1 MVIEIEQVS
10 TKATSLLQPTSLLQC
25 STKKKK
31 SGFELRLVKT
41 NSVYMAMGFHELFND
56 IITESTY

>member
-1 MVIEIEQVS
+1 MQY
-10 TKATSLLQPTSLLQC
+10 K
-25 STKKKK
+25 KKKK